1 MKDQITIKQVNKNN
15 FDKFVEL
22 IGGFA
27 KYQKL
32 KAPDKKAMSQLK
44 KDGLK
49 ENPKYEAYLGV
60 VNGEF
65 VGFVTTI
72 MMYSTF
78 QGIPA
83 LYIEDLFVLEDFRR
97 KGVGQKLFEHCV
109 KIAKKKKCCRLDW
122 WGLKKSKSAI
132 SFYTK
137 NKAKELDETYFR
149 LEKDQLNKF
158 SFSK

>member
-1 MKDQITIKQVNKNN
+1 MKDKITIKRVNKDN

-32 KAPDKKAMSQLK
+32 KTPDKKAMSRLK
-44 KDGLK
+44 KEGFK
-49 ENPKYEAYLGV
+49 KNPKYEAYLGV
-60 VNGEF
+60 INGEF
-65 VGFVTTI
+65 VGFVNTI

-78 QGIPA
+78 QGMPA
-83 LYIEDLFVLEDFRR
+83 LYVEDLFVLEDFRK
-97 KGVGQKLFEHCV
+97 KGVGQKLFEHCI
-109 KIAKKKKCCRLDW
+109 KTAKKKNCCRLDW

-137 NKAKELDETYFR
+137 NKAEMLDETYFR